1 VAQLQYRSNLRPL
14 RVLLKAGPM
23 GALSDRQLL
32 ERFVGAD
39 GDVAE
44 LAFAAIVD
52 RHLEGLAYE
61 EAARLLGCPVGTIK
75 SRLARG
81 RERLRVRMARRGVA
95 PSPGV
100 LVATV
105 SESLVPSTL
114 RDATAHAAIRFT
126 MHGPPA
132 VGTVST
138 TAAALTEGMLKTM
151 ILFRLKIAAV
161 VVALTGLGA
170 TAVGVLTGSVVGE
183 QLPSAPRQTARD
195 DVSPIPV
202 ISAIRF

>member
-1 VAQLQYRSNLRPL
+1 MWEQTAFGRRLFLRDRIPRRRS
-14 RVLLKAGPM
+14 AG
-23 GALSDRQLL
+23 
-32 ERFVGAD
+32 
-39 GDVAE
+39 
-44 LAFAAIVD
+44 
-52 RHLEGLAYE
+52 GLAYE

-75 SRLARG
+75 SRLSRG

-105 SESLVPSTL
+105 SKSLVPSTL
-114 RDATAHAAIRFT
+114 RDTTAHAAIRFT
-126 MHGPPA
+126 MHAPPA

-138 TAAALTEGMLKTM
+138 MAAALTEGMLKSM
-151 ILFRLKIAAV
+151 NLFRLKIAV
-161 VVALTGLGA
+161 VVLSLTGLGA

-183 QLPSAPRQTARD
+183 QLRFAPRQTARD

-202 ISAIRF
+202 ISAIRFQGNNKISSDRINGEIATRVG